1 MATEIKFLDAIN
13 CVLVLQSVRNYAILH
28 LLLSDAQDP
37 VQDVLVEDSSRNIII
52 VVFSI
57 VAGRSRPNKVHEFSI
72 SGKGARRQK

>member
-37 VQDVLVEDSSRNIII
+37 VQDVLVEDSSRNII